1 MSKQY
6 KTKSEKIRELLRKGG
21 ISQADIAR
29 NLGAS
34 RQLVYMINRKLKKK
48 GEVTPVQKGK
58 RGRPKKQK
66 WVEVSIPVEAEVA
79 PNKRVEVAIP
89 AEALIPNLVAL
100 PPSLFNQPPHQE
112 VDNMKTLDFIESKD
126 LNYRL
131 GTAIESIVRAGRKVN
146 SDPIQDLE
154 RAVYFL
160 NREIIIRKGA

>member
-21 ISQADIAR
+21 MSQGDIAR
-29 NLGAS
+29 NLGVS

-48 GEVTPVQKGK
+48 GEVTPVPKGK

-79 PNKRVEVAIP
+79 PNKWVEVSYP
-89 AEALIPNLVAL
+89 AEALIPNSVTL
-100 PPSLFNQPPHQE
+100 PHSLANQSPHQE

>member
-21 ISQADIAR
+21 MSQGDIAR

-48 GEVTPVQKGK
+48 GEVTPVPKG
-58 RGRPKKQK
+58 RGGRPKKQK

-79 PNKRVEVAIP
+79 PNKWVEASIP
-89 AEALIPNLVAL
+89 AEALIPNR
-100 PPSLFNQPPHQE
+100 E
-112 VDNMKTLDFIESKD
+112 VDNTKTLDFIESKD

>member
-21 ISQADIAR
+21 MSQGDIAR

-48 GEVTPVQKGK
+48 GEVTPVPKGK

-79 PNKRVEVAIP
+79 PNKWVEASIP
-89 AEALIPNLVAL
+89 AEALIPNR
-100 PPSLFNQPPHQE
+100 E
-112 VDNMKTLDFIESKD
+112 VDNTKTLDFIESKD